1 MPARPP
7 AGMFEPTCLS
17 LYLADKYVGTSAYAK
32 ASAYIKITADRTVDK
47 SADRQTTDLST
58 ESRKLSEEG
67 RLQKED
73 GDHRGFNFDMKLEKC
88 FLT

>member
-1 MPARPP
+1 MNIVKDIKIMPVCLPAR
-7 AGMFEPTCLS
+7 MFEPTCLS
-17 LYLADKYVGTSAYAK
+17 LYLADKYVGTSAY
-32 ASAYIKITADRTVDK
+32 IKIT
-47 SADRQTTDLST
+47 ADRQTTDLST

-73 GDHRGFNFDMKLEKC
+73 GDHQGFNFDMKLEKC